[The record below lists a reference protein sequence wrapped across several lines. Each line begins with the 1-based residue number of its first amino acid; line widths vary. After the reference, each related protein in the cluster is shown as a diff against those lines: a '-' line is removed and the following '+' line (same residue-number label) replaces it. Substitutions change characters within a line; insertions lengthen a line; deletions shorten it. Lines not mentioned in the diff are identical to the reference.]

1 MLRIPLA
8 LLADSA
14 NVSQD
19 GKLNILGIFENI
31 MSFQFPVSHPTMALV
46 FAVEGDTG
54 DIEREHDLTVD
65 LIDSDGVRMANVG
78 GKLKF
83 PQLPAGHVRGNQIIY
98 FNGLQFPKPGVYEFK
113 VIINGEVRASV
124 PIGLNKIEPPQK

>member
-1 MLRIPLA
+1 MGQLGNYAPLHHEEICSGWSIFGYQNPV
-8 LLADSA
+8 LLVNFRLS
-14 NVSQD
+14 
-19 GKLNILGIFENI
+19 K
-31 MSFQFPVSHPTMALV
+31 P
-46 FAVEGDTG
+46 

-65 LIDSDGVRMANVG
+65 LIDSDGVRMANVV

-98 FNGLQFPKPGVYEFK
+98 FNGLQFPKHGVYEFK

-124 PIGLNKIEPPQK
+124 PIGLNKIELPPK